1 MTKIV
6 LIRHGQTEWNITGR
20 FQGQSDV
27 KLTETGKKQASELAE
42 RFPFNKIDAVYAS
55 DLSRAMYTAKAIA
68 DRFGL
73 EVTPLPEVREFHFG
87 EWEGLTYNQICE
99 GWPAAIENFFDKPD
113 ELQAPNGESFP
124 VVQQRAVAGINEL
137 VKKHEGQVI
146 AIVAH
151 GAVNRTILA
160 EALGLPLRN
169 LWRIRQDNTAVNVIR
184 YDEGFRNVELV
195 NSTFHLSERPSG
207 GAPQNR

>member
-1 MTKIV
+1 MV
-6 LIRHGQTEWNITGR
+6 PLD
-20 FQGQSDV
+20 SD
-27 KLTETGKKQASELAE
+27 LAE
-42 RFPFNKIDAVYAS
+42 VSRTIYDQTHFLLEDYPVTSSIGITTTLSS
-55 DLSRAMYTAKAIA
+55 DREWECLFRQADQAMYTAKAIA